1 MRSFWM
7 QAGPYM
13 TGALLEKGGR
23 EPRPRDRKE
32 PREDGGMCVTSHKR
46 PEPSG
51 WTRHG
56 GTLPG
61 ASEADVALLTP

>member
-7 QAGPYM
+7 QGGPYL
-13 TGALLEKGGR
+13 TGVLLEKGGR

-32 PREDGGMCVTSHKR
+32 PREDGGTCVTSHEAPGAIR
-46 PEPSG
+46 LDN
-51 WTRHG
+51 G

-61 ASEADVALLTP
+61 ASEGGVALLAP